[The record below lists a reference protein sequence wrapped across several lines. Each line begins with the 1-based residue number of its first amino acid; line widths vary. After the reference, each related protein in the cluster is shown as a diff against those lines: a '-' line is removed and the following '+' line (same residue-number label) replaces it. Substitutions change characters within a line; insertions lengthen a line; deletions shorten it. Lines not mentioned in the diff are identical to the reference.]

1 MFSFTTLQD
10 PPSHLLTSLVLA
22 FIASIPNHTIRYSA
36 LGVIVTLSV
45 LCVIQLNPRNYFEL
59 TKEMLELLEAINTA
73 SLIKCRILHSERL
86 RFNWTNYRA
95 ISNAIAGCAKCVK
108 SIRNAVESWTE
119 PQCSIAQLVVEAE
132 HQRKVADD
140 IGDTQFI
147 LAASQTPKCLG
158 VYVYRQYQ
166 QTLLFHPVNS
176 EIFTIPNTQCDGE
189 QPASRER
196 DQERSLAKFN
206 WCIGMLGSIYLSK
219 LGGKWNMT
227 IANQVRAV
235 NLVILRRKASAAP
248 RMERYR
254 TSRINL
260 LTLGLQPRR
269 AREKILSTCVDCQ
282 TALTSVEN
290 KMPVE
295 NHWILAVI
303 GTNHEHQM
311 DLGSPLWAPVWTVK
325 RR

>member
-1 MFSFTTLQD
+1 
-10 PPSHLLTSLVLA
+10 
-22 FIASIPNHTIRYSA
+22 
-36 LGVIVTLSV
+36 
-45 LCVIQLNPRNYFEL
+45 
-59 TKEMLELLEAINTA
+59 MLELLEAINTA
-73 SLIKCRILHSERL
+73 SLIKCRILRSERL

-108 SIRNAVESWTE
+108 SIRTAVESWTE

-147 LAASQTPKCLG
+147 LAASQNTYL
-158 VYVYRQYQ
+158 
-166 QTLLFHPVNS
+166 TLWQLHAISILPPRHIILF
-176 EIFTIPNTQCDGE
+176 CDGE
-189 QPASRER
+189 QPAIENKMPVENHWVLAVIGTNHER
-196 DQERSLAKFN
+196 QMD
-206 WCIGMLGSIYLSK
+206 LGSRLWIPVENHWVLAIINRNES
-219 LGGKWNMT
+219 
-227 IANQVRAV
+227 
-235 NLVILRRKASAAP
+235 
-248 RMERYR
+248 R
-254 TSRINL
+254 TSDGSRVAIV
-260 LTLGLQPRR
+260 G
-269 AREKILSTCVDCQ
+269 TCVDCQ

-295 NHWILAVI
+295 NHWVLAVI